1 MLSDLLG
8 GVAIGDVGLSG
19 LVVLFV
25 LGILTGRLV
34 PKSTLDASNANGS
47 KWQEAYM
54 TQQQINSEHSASLSE
69 LLASSRATTHALT
82 EIQAAGRYAMS
93 QQQAKAAD
101 S

>member
-8 GVAIGDVGLSG
+8 GLALGDIGLSG
-19 LVVLFV
+19 VVILFV
-25 LGILTGRLV
+25 LAIMTGRLV
-34 PKSTLDASNANGS
+34 PKSTLDNSNANGS

-69 LLASSRATTHALT
+69 LLASSRATTHALI
-82 EIQAAGRYAMS
+82 EIQAAGAYAIS
-93 QQQAKAAD
+93 QKKSAEE